1 MVETTKL
8 KRFMDLQQTPK
19 LSRSPRVLARAKVD
33 FSYCRI
39 VFRKN
44 RWTHF
49 NSYKL
54 QINETSFLTE
64 PFSFKQKNEI
74 RIWFEKGSYYK
85 KSTLARAVSRVS
97 HDFESQFECLP
108 VCCCL
113 PTDCMAV
120 KINGRTNYCH
130 FYDHRRSLLD
140 SHMTLENY
148 AKV

>member
-1 MVETTKL
+1 MTWVKISQN
-8 KRFMDLQQTPK
+8 F
-19 LSRSPRVLARAKVD
+19 VA
-33 FSYCRI
+33 FSEY
-39 VFRKN
+39 
-44 RWTHF
+44 
-49 NSYKL
+49 
-54 QINETSFLTE
+54 INF
-64 PFSFKQKNEI
+64 I
-74 RIWFEKGSYYK
+74 YYFEKGSYYK

-97 HDFESQFECLP
+97 HDLESQFECLP
-108 VCCCL
+108 VCCL

>member
-1 MVETTKL
+1 MKHHS
-8 KRFMDLQQTPK
+8 LQNH
-19 LSRSPRVLARAKVD
+19 
-33 FSYCRI
+33 FS
-39 VFRKN
+39 
-44 RWTHF
+44 
-49 NSYKL
+49 S
-54 QINETSFLTE
+54 
-64 PFSFKQKNEI
+64 SFKQKNEI
-74 RIWFEKGSYYK
+74 RIYFEKGFYYK

-97 HDFESQFECLP
+97 HDLESQFECLP
-108 VCCCL
+108 GRCL